1 MLSTIMNNKIKAY
14 LQISISATEAQQ
26 EMLLPTMIEL
36 GCEGF
41 EQIES
46 ALICY
51 LKYDSLNKK
60 SEYFKNEIQQ
70 LIQHISSNAL
80 IEIKV
85 IEETNWNADWEKTIQ
100 PIEIGKRFVVKPT
113 WSEYN
118 NLENRIILHIDPKM
132 SFGTGYH
139 ETTRLTLQLLESFM
153 KINDKV
159 LDVGTGTGILA
170 IAAIKLGA
178 QSSVGIDNDD
188 WSIEN
193 AQENIRLNDV
203 TSQIQINKK
212 ELQEFNNESF
222 DMITANLTLNTN
234 IEMMKDFYRL
244 LRNRGKIILS
254 GLLVT
259 DQPKMEEHL
268 IKNSFQIVE
277 RLFENE
283 WIAIAAQKM

>member
-1 MLSTIMNNKIKAY
+1 MLSTIMNNKMKAY

-26 EMLLPTMIEL
+26 EMLLPTIIEL

-212 ELQEFNNESF
+212 ELQEFNNELF

>member
-268 IKNSFQIVE
+268 MKNSFQIVE

>member
-1 MLSTIMNNKIKAY
+1 MLSTIMNNKMKAY